1 MPRLFV
7 ARKLSLD
14 PRRVLGTEVDIDLW
28 DDEMPPSRSE
38 LLLRVAKADGLLAL
52 LTERVDTEL
61 LDAAPSLRVVANHAV
76 GVDNVDVRACTA
88 RGVWVTNTPDA
99 VTESTA
105 DLTWA
110 LILAVARR
118 VGEGERLVRSGR
130 FRAWAPTLLL
140 GLELRGATLGIV
152 GLGRIGEAVAR
163 RARGFGMHV
172 VYSTQRGGLALE
184 ELLAQS
190 DVVTLHCPL
199 TAATRH
205 LIDAPRLAQMK
216 RGALLINTS
225 RGPVVDEAAL
235 AAALESGQLGG
246 AGLDVFE
253 NEPQVHPGL
262 IGREDVVLL
271 PHLGSGTHTTRAL
284 MATMALT
291 DAARVLRG
299 ERPLHPVNEVGS

>member
-1 MPRLFV
+1 MLRLFV
-7 ARKLSLD
+7 ARKLSVD
-14 PRRVLGTEVDIDLW
+14 PRRVVGPEVDVDLW
-28 DDEMPPSRSE
+28 DDELPPSRTE
-38 LLLRVAKADGLLAL
+38 LLARVARADGLLAL
-52 LTERVDTEL
+52 LTEKVDREL

-76 GVDNVDVRACTA
+76 GVDNVDVPACTA

-118 VGEGERLVRSGR
+118 LGEGERLLRAGR
-130 FRAWAPTLLL
+130 YKAWTPTLLL

-172 VYSTQRGGLALE
+172 FHTTSRGGIPLE
-184 ELLAQS
+184 ELLARS

-205 LIDAPRLAQMK
+205 LIDARRLAQMK
-216 RGALLINTS
+216 RGAILINTA

-235 AAALESGQLGG
+235 VVALESGHLGG

-253 NEPQVHPGL
+253 NEPLVHPGL

-271 PHLGSGTHTTRAL
+271 PHLGTATHATREQ

-299 ERPLHPVNEVGS
+299 EPPQHPVNEVHP

>member
-14 PRRVLGTEVDIDLW
+14 PRRLLGAEVDIDLW
-28 DDEMPPSRSE
+28 DEEMPPPRSE
-38 LLLRVAKADGLLAL
+38 LLRRVAKADGLLAL
-52 LTERVDTEL
+52 LTERVDAEL

-118 VGEGERLVRSGR
+118 VGEGERLVRAGR
-130 FRAWAPTLLL
+130 FLAWAPTMLL

-172 VYSTQRGGLALE
+172 VHSTQRGGLPLE

-199 TAATRH
+199 TPATRH
-205 LIDAPRLAQMK
+205 LIDSRRLAQMK

-235 AAALESGQLGG
+235 AAALESGHLGG
-246 AGLDVFE
+246 AGLDVYE
-253 NEPQVHPGL
+253 NEPRVHPGL
-262 IGREDVVLL
+262 IGREDVVML
-271 PHLGSGTHTTRAL
+271 PHLGSATHTTRAL

>member
-1 MPRLFV
+1 MPRLFI
-7 ARKLSLD
+7 ARKLSVD
-14 PRRVLGTEVDIDLW
+14 PRRVVGPEVDVDLW
-28 DDEMPPSRSE
+28 DDERPPPRGE
-38 LLLRVAKADGLLAL
+38 LLARVSRADGLLAL
-52 LTERVDTEL
+52 LTERIDAEL

-76 GVDNVDVRACTA
+76 GVDNVDVAACTA

-118 VGEGERLVRSGR
+118 VGEGERFLRGGLYQ
-130 FRAWAPTLLL
+130 AWTPTLLL

-163 RARGFGMHV
+163 RARGFGVHV
-172 VYSTQRGGLALE
+172 LHTTSRGGIPLE
-184 ELLAQS
+184 ELLARA

-205 LIDAPRLAQMK
+205 LIDARRLAGMK
-216 RGALLINTS
+216 RGAILINTS
-225 RGPVVDEAAL
+225 RGAVVDESAL
-235 AAALESGQLGG
+235 VRALESGHLGG

-253 NEPQVHPGL
+253 NEPLVHPGL
-262 IGREDVVLL
+262 LGREDVVLL
-271 PHLGSGTHTTRAL
+271 PHLGSATHATREQ

-299 ERPLHPVNEVGS
+299 ELPEYPVNEVGP

>member
-7 ARKLSLD
+7 ARKLSVD
-14 PRRVLGTEVDIDLW
+14 PRRVLGAEVDIDLW
-28 DDEMPPSRSE
+28 DDEMPPSRDE
-38 LLLRVAKADGLLAL
+38 LLARVASADGLLAL
-52 LTERVDTEL
+52 LTERVDAEL
-61 LDAAPSLRVVANHAV
+61 LAAAPSLRVVANHAV

-110 LILAVARR
+110 LILALARR
-118 VGEGERLVRSGR
+118 VGEGERLVRAGR
-130 FRAWAPTLLL
+130 FKAWAPTMLL
-140 GLELRGATLGIV
+140 GLELRDATLGIV

-172 VYSTQRGGLALE
+172 LHTTSRGGMPLE
-184 ELLAQS
+184 ELLARS

-205 LIDAPRLAQMK
+205 LIDARRLAQMK
-216 RGALLINTS
+216 RGALLVNTS
-225 RGPVVDEAAL
+225 RGPEVDEAAL
-235 AAALESGQLGG
+235 VASLEAGHLGG
-246 AGLDVFE
+246 AGLDVYE
-253 NEPQVHPGL
+253 NEPSVHPGL

-271 PHLGSGTHTTRAL
+271 PHLGSATHATRAQ
-284 MATMALT
+284 MATLALT

-299 ERPLHPVNEVGS
+299 ERPLHPVNEVRP